1 MKCNCSFYIDAFLKA
16 YDVPGREREM
26 KKKSIAKM
34 FFISL
39 AKSIGCILI
48 ILAVGFISYK
58 ISYTILSDE
67 AEENSMVAEVKEI
80 QSDAKIDDIS
90 KNLIYVTDDKNRIV
104 HLILEICNTKT
115 YNMDYV
121 TIPVKTNYEIP
132 STMYRQL
139 LVVNNEI
146 PQIIRLS
153 KLNTYFE
160 KESDAYGYGVLIFE
174 KMLGIDISYYTAISE
189 DVYESHYRDQKVT
202 VGYKTKSD
210 IYNTPGLDGVTPVST
225 VVMKIDMK
233 ISVLSD
239 AHKRQLKDM
248 GGSEEKI
255 LNYIKNEYERLE
267 SNFSRENKSSYISA
281 YQKMNPDLFHYWGIP
296 CTKEDDAFVVNK
308 KAAKKMLKALEQN
321 SETYT
326 TAQDL
331 SMLNQV
337 VTGTSSGTGNTTSA
351 DSKET
356 EETVSDSKDLRIY
369 VLNGSQIAGLASRT
383 KERLEGA
390 GYQVGGIGNY
400 TAETLTHTQIIVKS
414 ESQGKDLESYFE
426 APERLVGQVE
436 SGYDI
441 QIILGTADA
450 NRQ

>member
-1 MKCNCSFYIDAFLKA
+1 
-16 YDVPGREREM
+16 M
-26 KKKSIAKM
+26 KKNNIAKV

-39 AKSIGCILI
+39 LKSISCILI

-58 ISYTILSDE
+58 ISYTILSEDV
-67 AEENSMVAEVKEI
+67 EENGMTAEVKEI
-80 QSDAKIDDIS
+80 QSNAKPDEIS

-121 TIPVKTNYEIP
+121 TIPVKTNYSIP

-139 LVVNNEI
+139 YTVNNEI

-174 KMLGIDISYYTAISE
+174 KMLGTDISYYTVIKDE
-189 DVYESHYRDQKVT
+189 VYENHYREEKVT

-210 IYNTPGLDGVTPVST
+210 IYNTPGPDGITPKST
-225 VVMKIDMK
+225 VVMKMNMK
-233 ISVLSD
+233 ISVLTDS
-239 AHKRQLKDM
+239 HKRQLKDL
-248 GGSEEKI
+248 GGDEKKI
-255 LNYIKNEYERLE
+255 LDYIKNDYERLE
-267 SNFSRENKSSYISA
+267 SNLSREDKSSYIST

-296 CTKEDDAFVVNK
+296 CTKEDGVYSVQK
-308 KAAKKMLKALEQN
+308 KAAKRALKALEKN
-321 SETYT
+321 SVTYT

-331 SMLNQV
+331 SLLNQV
-337 VTGTSSGTGNTTSA
+337 AAGNTKADTGNSTEPEVSEEAPVA
-351 DSKET
+351 DSKGL
-356 EETVSDSKDLRIY
+356 KIY
-369 VLNGSQIAGLASRT
+369 VLNGSRISGLASKT
-383 KERLEGA
+383 KERLVNA

-400 TAETLTHTQIIVKS
+400 TEETLTHTQIIVKS

-426 APERLVGQVE
+426 EPERLVGQVAD
-436 SGYDI
+436 GYDI

-450 NRQ
+450 NRE